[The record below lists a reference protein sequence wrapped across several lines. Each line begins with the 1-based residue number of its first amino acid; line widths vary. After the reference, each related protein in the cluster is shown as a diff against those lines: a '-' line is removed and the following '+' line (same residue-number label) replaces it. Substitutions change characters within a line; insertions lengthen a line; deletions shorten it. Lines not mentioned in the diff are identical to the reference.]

1 MEGNDNTSLGVAES
15 AQTAVIIQTSES
27 YNPSRPRTHSA
38 AAGACVP
45 GTGVLWAAGGTVFV
59 VVGLFLSSV
68 ARRRKVAVRR
78 WVTTRDAELM
88 RCMAK
93 DISIVGK
100 KGLCTSGRRGAVAID
115 CGNAGCFTQVV
126 GQRSILQAVPATR

>member
-1 MEGNDNTSLGVAES
+1 M
-15 AQTAVIIQTSES
+15 
-27 YNPSRPRTHSA
+27 
-38 AAGACVP
+38 
-45 GTGVLWAAGGTVFV
+45 FV

-100 KGLCTSGRRGAVAID
+100 KGLYTSGKRGAVAID
-115 CGNAGCFTQVV
+115 YGNTDYFMIVV
-126 GQRSILQAVPATR
+126 GQRYILQAVPATR